1 MDSGLVGFDFEKY
14 IFKRRT
20 PLVRGRYVCGRGNM
34 REAGRQVRCLRH
46 MLSSLQKGMSS
57 ILTKDRY

>member
-14 IFKRRT
+14 VFKRRT
-20 PLVRGRYVCGRGNM
+20 PLVRGKCVGDRGNK
-34 REAGRQVRCLRH
+34 REAGGQVRCLRH
-46 MLSSLQKGMSS
+46 MLGSLQKGMSS

>member
-1 MDSGLVGFDFEKY
+1 MDSGLVGFDFENY

-20 PLVRGRYVCGRGNM
+20 PLVRGRYVRGRGNM
-34 REAGRQVRCLRH
+34 REAGGQVRCLRH
-46 MLSSLQKGMSS
+46 MLGSLQKGMSS